1 MARRLPPLNS
11 LRAFEAA
18 ARHLSFTLAAEELN
32 VTQAAV
38 SHQIKM
44 LEERLGMPL
53 FKRLNRAL
61 LLTDAGQTLYP
72 ATNNALDILSTAI
85 DRLHRHDKT
94 GELTITTMD
103 SFAASWLVPRLARFQ
118 KAHPDIDIR
127 ITPSDD
133 VVDFARENVDMA
145 IRYGQGDWPWLYVEP
160 LMREEL
166 FPVCAPSL
174 LETGP
179 PLKTPADLKHHALLH
194 DDMRV
199 DWRMWLMAAG
209 EPDID
214 ASRGISYQHSNLVLQ
229 AAEQGDGI
237 ALARSVLVASSLS
250 AGRLV
255 KPFDLALPVNF
266 AYYVACPKG
275 NENRPKIKEF
285 RQWLAKEAKI
295 TLEFTSLSKPHQ

>member
-1 MARRLPPLNS
+1 MPRRLPPLNS

-18 ARHLSFTLAAEELN
+18 ARHLSFTAAADELN

-38 SHQIKM
+38 SHQIKA
-44 LEERLGMPL
+44 LEDRLGMPL
-53 FKRLNRAL
+53 FRRLNRAL
-61 LLTDAGQTLYP
+61 LLTEAGQTLYP
-72 ATNNALDILSTAI
+72 ATNNALDILATAV

-103 SFAASWLVPRLARFQ
+103 SFAASWLVPRLVRFQ

-127 ITPSDD
+127 ITTSD
-133 VVDFARENVDMA
+133 VAIDFARENVDMA
-145 IRYGQGDWPWLYVEP
+145 IRYGFGDWPGNYVEP
-160 LMREEL
+160 LMREEV

-174 LETGP
+174 LASGP
-179 PLKTPADLKHHALLH
+179 PLKKPGDLKHHPLLH

-209 EPDID
+209 EPEID
-214 ASRGISYQHSNLVLQ
+214 PSRGVSYQHSNLVIQ

-237 ALARSVLVASSLS
+237 ALARSVLVSAALE

-255 KPFDLALPVNF
+255 KPFDLSLPINF
-266 AYYVACPKG
+266 AYYIVCPTG
-275 NENRPKIKEF
+275 NEDRPKIKAF
-285 RQWLAKEAKI
+285 RKWLAEEAQS
-295 TLEFTSLSKPHQ
+295 TLQFTPLTTPPQ

>member
-1 MARRLPPLNS
+1 MPRRLPPLNS

-18 ARHLSFTLAAEELN
+18 ARHLSFTLAAAELN

-38 SHQIKM
+38 SHQIKS
-44 LEERLGMPL
+44 LEDQLGMPL
-53 FKRLNRAL
+53 FRRLNRAL

-72 ATNNALDILSTAI
+72 ATNNAFDILATAI
-85 DRLHRHDKT
+85 DRLHRHDKY

-103 SFAASWLVPRLARFQ
+103 SFAASWLVPRLGKFQ
-118 KAHPDIDIR
+118 KAHSDIDIR
-127 ITPSDD
+127 ITTSDAMI
-133 VVDFARENVDMA
+133 DFARENVDMA
-145 IRYGQGDWPWLYVEP
+145 IRYGSGDWPGVYVEP
-160 LMREEL
+160 LMAEEM

-174 LETGP
+174 LQSGP
-179 PLKTPADLKHHALLH
+179 PLKTPNDLKHHVLLH

-214 ASRGISYQHSNLVLQ
+214 TTRGLSYQHSNLVVQ
-229 AAEQGDGI
+229 AAVQGDGV
-237 ALARSVLVASSLS
+237 ALARSVLVSSALA
-250 AGRLV
+250 AGHLV

-266 AYYVACPKG
+266 AYYIVCPQG

-285 RQWLAKEAKI
+285 RKWLAAMATDV
-295 TLEFTSLSKPHQ
+295 TL

>member
-1 MARRLPPLNS
+1 MPRRLPPLNS

-18 ARHLSFTLAAEELN
+18 ARHLSFTLAAVELN

-38 SHQIKM
+38 SHQIKA
-44 LEERLGMPL
+44 LEDRLGMPL

-72 ATNNALDILSTAI
+72 ATNNALDILATAI

-118 KAHPDIDIR
+118 KIHTDIDIR
-127 ITPSDD
+127 IATSDSN
-133 VVDFARENVDMA
+133 VDFARENVDLA
-145 IRYGQGDWPWLYVEP
+145 IRYGHGDWPGLYVEP
-160 LMREEL
+160 LMREEM

-174 LETGP
+174 LQSGP
-179 PLKTPADLKHHALLH
+179 PLKTPGDLKHHKLLH

-209 EPDID
+209 EPEID
-214 ASRGISYQHSNLVLQ
+214 TTRGLSYQHSNLVLQ
-229 AAEQGDGI
+229 SAEQGDGV
-237 ALARSVLVASSLS
+237 ALARSVLVSSSLA

-255 KPFDLALPVNF
+255 KQIGRASCRERV
-266 AYYVACPKG
+266 
-275 NENRPKIKEF
+275 
-285 RQWLAKEAKI
+285 
-295 TLEFTSLSKPHQ
+295 

>member
-1 MARRLPPLNS
+1 MSRNLPPLNS

-18 ARHLSFTLAAEELN
+18 ARHLSFTLAAAELN

-38 SHQIKM
+38 SHQIKS

-72 ATNNALDILSTAI
+72 ATSNALDIVATAI
-85 DRLHRHDKT
+85 NRLHRHDKF

-103 SFAASWLVPRLARFQ
+103 SFAASWLVPRLGKF
-118 KAHPDIDIR
+118 KKIHHDIDVR
-127 ITPSDD
+127 LTTSDAI
-133 VVDFARENVDMA
+133 VDFARENVDMA
-145 IRYGQGDWPWLYVEP
+145 IRYGNGDWPGVFVEP
-160 LMREEL
+160 LMSEEM
-166 FPVCAPSL
+166 FPVCAPSML
-174 LETGP
+174 QSGP
-179 PLKTPADLKHHALLH
+179 PLKIPADLKHHPLLH

-214 ASRGISYQHSNLVLQ
+214 TTRGLSYQHSNLVVQ
-229 AAEQGDGI
+229 AAEQGDGV
-237 ALARSVLVASSLS
+237 ALARSVLVSNSLA

-255 KPFDLALPVNF
+255 KPFDLALPVSY
-266 AYYVACPKG
+266 AYYVVCPQG
-275 NENRPKIKEF
+275 NENRPKIKAF
-285 RQWLAKEAKI
+285 RTWLAAMAKSE
-295 TLEFTSLSKPHQ
+295 TL